1 MPDVAS
7 HLQPIDYFWEMKPI
21 IYNDLIIYLHWSLF
35 TLGNYLY
42 YLSKFLIN
50 VTVMVNHD
58 QAVSE
63 EVPVTCF
70 NFMFK
75 FLCNQIKC
83 FYIYQSHKFNIW
95 NIVRMVNY
103 RGGWRHYG
111 QAHVIRCYGYEAT
124 RSYEEIMRDH
134 DEKGSA
140 YYYNNLENS
149 NTHFPASAIPLL
161 LPISVRL
168 RNRNLARLRH
178 QAESSER
185 GMRSES
191 SRHGLYILMVTES
204 SGNISSHKSYSDSNM
219 KKYYTPLIHN
229 TLCDGVYCTEDPRFA
244 MYHYCVGKLI
254 LPHHYYIHMFRLF
267 KTYTL
272 YAPECLTIT
281 DTSIHIQCSK
291 PVLRPTTA
299 PLKHY
304 ISKHIPYRLIAPRFN
319 WT

>member
-1 MPDVAS
+1 
-7 HLQPIDYFWEMKPI
+7 
-21 IYNDLIIYLHWSLF
+21 
-35 TLGNYLY
+35 
-42 YLSKFLIN
+42 
-50 VTVMVNHD
+50 
-58 QAVSE
+58 
-63 EVPVTCF
+63 
-70 NFMFK
+70 
-75 FLCNQIKC
+75 
-83 FYIYQSHKFNIW
+83 
-95 NIVRMVNY
+95 
-103 RGGWRHYG
+103 
-111 QAHVIRCYGYEAT
+111 
-124 RSYEEIMRDH
+124 MRDH

-244 MYHYCVGKLI
+244 MYHYYVGKLI
-254 LPHHYYIHMFRLF
+254 LPHHYYIHMFRLL

-304 ISKHIPYRLIAPRFN
+304 IPKHIPYRFIEPRFN